1 MYSRVIRIDS
11 VHISDEH
18 NLNAPY
24 PNIQSK
30 ELMRNAIGLT
40 YDYVRSTLFYSDI
53 QQGSI
58 NAVLFNGSNHR
69 VIVESKF
76 SFYVL
81 TNTIKKVCT
90 EYPKL
95 ANGYF

>member
-1 MYSRVIRIDS
+1 MYSRVVRIDS

-24 PNIQSK
+24 PSIQSK

-40 YDYVRSTLFYSDI
+40 YDYLRLTLFYSDI

-69 VIVESKF
+69 VIVERKF
-76 SFYVL
+76 DY
-81 TNTIKKVCT
+81 II
-90 EYPKL
+90 
-95 ANGYF
+95 